1 METVGDANACKAGN
15 FVIGSVSLYIH
26 RHLIYMLSFS

>member
-1 METVGDANACKAGN
+1 METVGDAYACKAGN

-26 RHLIYMLSFS
+26 RHSFNVL